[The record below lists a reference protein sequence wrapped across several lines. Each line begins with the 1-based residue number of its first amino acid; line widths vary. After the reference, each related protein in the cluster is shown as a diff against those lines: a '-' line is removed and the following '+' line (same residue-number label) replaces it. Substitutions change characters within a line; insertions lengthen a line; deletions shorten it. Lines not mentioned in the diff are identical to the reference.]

1 MRIAASAWDA
11 LERGAAAGSNALIQ
25 SLAMLYPHLQPG
37 ELLHGTPEH
46 SVFRRFWQNADPDS
60 FHPPADLADLRL
72 TKLR

>member
-1 MRIAASAWDA
+1 
-11 LERGAAAGSNALIQ
+11 
-25 SLAMLYPHLQPG
+25 MLYPHLQPG